1 MNKLNNVFKM
11 YFMSFILIFILSSCI
26 PPAKVPKYVEIRP
39 NETAFLIPLEG
50 KTKEAQIKFDSIEYL
65 EKRKVAAKRIYLPL
79 VKIKTGRWYWQYK
92 WVPSAIVITVD
103 RKPVVLSWEGKE
115 SIHVESKDSI
125 GFYIG
130 VNVTAFIEEKD
141 TARFLYYF
149 PSGDLYKV
157 MNDAVKSKA
166 TEILSR
172 EFAKYDLET
181 GRLKKGEIIDL
192 AKKELQQYFK
202 RYGIT
207 ITTFGLTGGLQYED
221 KEIQKAI
228 NENFKSALQKKNELN
243 KLEAQR
249 IANQRRIEAAEAE
262 AKAAKKLMGA
272 KDAYRMKVQMDIMRM
287 KAEALLE
294 LAKKWDGKTPE
305 FLLNGNSSMPF
316 LFQLNK
322 DKMMR

>member
-1 MNKLNNVFKM
+1 MNKTKLWI
-11 YFMSFILIFILSSCI
+11 SLILTAIFLTSCI
-26 PPAKVPKYVEIRP
+26 PPAKVPKYVEIKP

-50 KTKEAQIKFDSIEYL
+50 RTKEGQVKFDSIDYL

-92 WVPSAIVITVD
+92 WVPAAIVITVD
-103 RKPVVLSWEGKE
+103 RRPIVLSWEGKNA
-115 SIHVESKDSI
+115 IHVESKDSI

-130 VNVTAFIEEKD
+130 VNITAFIEEKD

-149 PSGDLYKV
+149 PSGNLYKV

-181 GRLKKGEIIDL
+181 GRLKKGDIIDL
-192 AKKELQQYFK
+192 AKKELQTYFK
-202 RYGIT
+202 QYGIT

-221 KEIQKAI
+221 SEIQQAI
-228 NENFKSALQKKNELN
+228 NENFKSALQKKNEQN

-249 IANQRRIEAAEAE
+249 IANQRKIEIAEAE
-262 AKAAKKLMGA
+262 AKAAKKLMEA
-272 KDAYRMKVQMDIMRM
+272 KDAYKMKVQMDIMRM

-294 LAKKWDGKTPE
+294 LAKKWNGQTPN
-305 FLLNGNSSMPF
+305 FLLNGNQNPF
-316 LFQLNK
+316 LFQIK
-322 DKMMR
+322 